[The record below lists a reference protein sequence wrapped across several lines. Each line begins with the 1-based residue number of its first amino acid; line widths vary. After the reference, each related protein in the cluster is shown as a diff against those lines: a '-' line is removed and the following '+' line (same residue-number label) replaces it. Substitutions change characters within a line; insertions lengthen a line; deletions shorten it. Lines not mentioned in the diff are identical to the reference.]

1 MSKFVDYAEI
11 SVKGGNGG
19 SGCVSFRR
27 EKYVPKGGPDG
38 GNGGDGGNVIIKVD
52 PHLNT
57 LLDFKYR
64 RSYRAE
70 KGKNGKGKNQNGKRG
85 EDVVIK
91 VPPGTLV
98 KDLEM
103 EELLTDLVSDGQ
115 FVVAA
120 KGGKGGRGNAH
131 FATPTERAPRK
142 CETGQKGEQR
152 KLSLELKVL
161 ADVGIVGYPN
171 AGKSTLLARL
181 SQAKPK
187 IDDYPFTTLYPN
199 LGLVRLR
206 DYHSFVLADIPGLIR
221 GAHKGKG
228 LGLEFLRHIQR
239 TRILIFL
246 LDITSPDPGDQF
258 EALKE
263 EMGLFDPQLP
273 KKKAILAL
281 NKVDLLTRKDH
292 KVRLNSQLPRCRISA
307 LTGEG
312 LEKLL
317 AFLDKELRKGE

>member
-11 SVKGGNGG
+11 SVKGGKGG
-19 SGCVSFRR
+19 LGCVSFRR

-38 GNGGDGGNVIIKVD
+38 GDGGDGGSVVIQVD

-70 KGKNGKGKNQNGKRG
+70 NGKNGKGKNQNGKKG
-85 EDVVIK
+85 EDVLIR

-98 KDLEM
+98 RDLDTEK
-103 EELLTDLVSDGQ
+103 LLSDLVSDGQ
-115 FVVAA
+115 SVVAA

-131 FATPTERAPRK
+131 FATSTERAPRK
-142 CETGQKGEQR
+142 YETGQKGEQR
-152 KLSLELKVL
+152 RLSLELKVL

-199 LGLVRLR
+199 LGLVRLK
-206 DYHSFVLADIPGLIR
+206 DYHSFILADIPGLIR

-239 TRILIFL
+239 TRVLIFL
-246 LDITSPDPGDQF
+246 LDVTSPDLGDQF
-258 EALKE
+258 EALRD
-263 EMGLFDPQLP
+263 EMRLFDPKLL

-281 NKVDLLTRKDH
+281 NKVDLLSQKDH
-292 KVRLNSQLPRCRISA
+292 KVSLNSQLPRCRISA

-317 AFLDKELRKGE
+317 VFLDKELRKK

>member
-11 SVKGGNGG
+11 SVKGGKGG
-19 SGCVSFRR
+19 LGCVSFRR

-38 GNGGDGGNVIIKVD
+38 GDGGDGGSVVIQVD

-70 KGKNGKGKNQNGKRG
+70 NGKNGKGKNQNGKKG
-85 EDVVIK
+85 EDVLIR

-98 KDLEM
+98 RDLDTEK
-103 EELLTDLVSDGQ
+103 LLSDLVSDGQ
-115 FVVAA
+115 SVVAA

-131 FATPTERAPRK
+131 FATSTERAPRK
-142 CETGQKGEQR
+142 YETGQKGEQR
-152 KLSLELKVL
+152 RLSLELKVL

-199 LGLVRLR
+199 LGLVRLK

-239 TRILIFL
+239 TRVLIFL
-246 LDITSPDPGDQF
+246 LDVTSPDLGDQF
-258 EALKE
+258 EALRD
-263 EMGLFDPQLP
+263 EMRLFDPKLL

-281 NKVDLLTRKDH
+281 NKVDLLSQKDH
-292 KVRLNSQLPRCRISA
+292 KVSLNSQLPRCRISA

-317 AFLDKELRKGE
+317 VFLDKELRKK